1 MTTRLSHRS
10 VVLSFPLVATAAAAF
25 FVAPI
30 LSGCAASKTAK
41 GAVIGG
47 AAGAGVGAA
56 TGVKK
61 GAVIGGAAGVVVG
74 GLIGHYMDEQE
85 KKLQTV
91 EGAKV
96 ERDGDILKVV
106 FDSAILFDSDKSDLK
121 SSAVTNLTQV
131 AKVLT
136 DYPETNL
143 LIEGHTDS
151 ENTEMYNQSL
161 SERRAAA
168 VRSYLVGQGVASAR
182 LKTMGYGEMTPIA
195 SNETADGRA
204 QNRRVEVKIE
214 ANEDLKA
221 KAAAEEKQ
229 G

>member
-1 MTTRLSHRS
+1 MKSTRVGHHGTLSS
-10 VVLSFPLVATAAAAF
+10 SL
-25 FVAPI
+25 VAPI
-30 LSGCAASKTAK
+30 AAAVFAAQILAGCAASKTAK
-41 GAVIGG
+41 GAIIGG

-56 TGVKK
+56 AGGKK

-85 KKLQTV
+85 KKLQEV
-91 EGAKV
+91 EGAKIAR
-96 ERDGDILKVV
+96 EGDMLKVT
-106 FDSAILFDSDKSDLK
+106 FDSAILFDSDKYELK
-121 SSAVTNLTQV
+121 ENSKANLTKV

-151 ENTEMYNQSL
+151 QNTDSHNQAL
-161 SERRAAA
+161 SERRAEA
-168 VRSYLVGQGVASAR
+168 VRTFLVGAGVAGTR
-182 LKTMGYGEMTPIA
+182 LKTKGYGETMPVA